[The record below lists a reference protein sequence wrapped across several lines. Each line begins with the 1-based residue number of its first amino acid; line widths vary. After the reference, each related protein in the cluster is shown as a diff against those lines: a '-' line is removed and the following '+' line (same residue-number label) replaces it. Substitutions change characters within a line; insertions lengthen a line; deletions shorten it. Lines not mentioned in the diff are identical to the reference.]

1 MERNAEGREE
11 WGVEVL
17 PAEVDLSHLSVER
30 ACFALGRLRA
40 ALAAWQTGT
49 SPAGVSQPPS
59 GARTVMR

>member
-1 MERNAEGREE
+1 MERTAEGREE

-40 ALAAWQTGT
+40 ALAARQTGT
-49 SPAGVSQPPS
+49 SHAECRSRPQVQGQ
-59 GARTVMR
+59 

>member
-1 MERNAEGREE
+1 M
-11 WGVEVL
+11 EVL

>member
-1 MERNAEGREE
+1 MERTVEGHEE

-17 PAEVDLSHLSVER
+17 PVEVDLSHLSVER

-49 SPAGVSQPPS
+49 SPVGVPHHPQVQ
-59 GARTVMR
+59 GQ